1 MSAVLSASAAATV
14 RSKILAIDDDR
25 AVTEYL
31 LANLGGIYEVVVSNE
46 PEQALELARRERPDL
61 VLCDVSMPGLDGYEV
76 CRRIKADPELS
87 DTPVILLTA
96 SRTEASD
103 EKRGLEAGSVDYLNK
118 TLDRA
123 VLQTRLRLHLELR
136 AVQRAMKSQNAQL
149 EANVAARTAELE
161 SSRLALR
168 EAMHNLR
175 TTRVAPGVFWIQVP
189 EAGLYILC
197 GTPADVVKN
206 LMLRGYI
213 AEERKGG
220 VSCETG
226 PNVILLSDVL
236 LQNGRFANLSEFP
249 VLQMLYRQGMILPG
263 HPNNTGAKPLI
274 IGAGAQV
281 RAQLDYIYRGNY
293 GLVNEEEMRAAGLDA
308 EEARRQMALKLGFAF
323 GSIRASEDLL
333 DSRTV
338 GKDAVELSQGVTARR
353 LGLNRYEFAYQGR
366 TTEVDLNLAP
376 GETYEAPYTPGQH
389 VIEPQYFGVIHC
401 GEGDGWDLRRQS
413 MASIVMFQGRYYLVD
428 AGPSVLHTLQSLGI
442 DVSEIAGVFHTHA
455 HDDHFAGLPAL
466 ISSGARL
473 KYYATPLVRH
483 SVTKKLAAL
492 MSIDEALF
500 ADFFEVRD
508 LVAGQWNDCDG
519 MEVMPVFSPHP
530 VENTVFTF
538 RVRGDEG
545 YRTYAHLADIVA
557 LPVLQRLVAESPA
570 KEVLPAGFVDTVR
583 AAYLTPA
590 TVKKIDA
597 GGGLIHGAPLDFT
610 ADKSDKIV
618 LAHRAGPFTGAEL
631 EVGSQATFGAVDV
644 LIASSQD
651 YIWQRAFRELSRL
664 FPEAG
669 LESLNALLRSPVTV
683 HNAGSLLL
691 RRGAISKQVYLVLTG
706 SVELHDPA
714 HPAPVM
720 LPVGALLG
728 VDILFS
734 DDPLTATWRAAS
746 TVRLL
751 RMSIE
756 ALRDFVLN
764 GGWYGTLRIALDD
777 TAPIRALPLFAER
790 IDLPTQ
796 QRIAAAAEDTQIAPG
811 SVIPPATDLLLV
823 RSGAVRLE
831 TIDGRVI
838 ETVGP
843 GGCFAEE
850 SCLGS
855 FTPAWRAVAQ
865 GAPAA
870 AAVELTRIPAAALRT
885 VPVVLW
891 KLLELYNRR
900 LCLAQLPA

>member
-1 MSAVLSASAAATV
+1 MATPIAVSAASG
-14 RSKILAIDDDR
+14 RKSKILAIDDDA
-25 AVTEYL
+25 AVTDYL
-31 LANLGGIYEVVVSNE
+31 QANLGGTFDLVVTNDPGE
-46 PEQALELARRERPDL
+46 ALEMARRERPDL
-61 VLCDVSMPGLDGYEV
+61 VLCDVSMPEIDGYEL
-76 CRRIKADPELS
+76 CRRIKADADLG

-96 SRTEASD
+96 SRTEAGD

-123 VLQTRLRLHLELR
+123 VLQARLRLHLALR
-136 AVQRAMKSQNAQL
+136 DAQGGMRDQNALL
-149 EANVAARTAELE
+149 EASVAARTAELE
-161 SSRLALR
+161 ASRLALR

-175 TTRVAPGVFWIQVP
+175 TTRVAPGVYWIQVP

-197 GTPADVVKN
+197 GTPGDVVKN

-213 AEERKGG
+213 AEERKGS
-220 VSCETG
+220 VLCETG

-263 HPNNTGAKPLI
+263 HPNNTGRKPLI
-274 IGAGAQV
+274 IGASAQV

-293 GLVNEEEMRAAGLDA
+293 GLVSEEEMRAAGIDGD
-308 EEARRQMALKLGFAF
+308 EARRQMALKLRFAF
-323 GSIRASEDLL
+323 GSIRSSEDLL
-333 DSRTV
+333 DSRV
-338 GKDAVELSQGVTARR
+338 IGKDPVELANGVSARR

-366 TTEVDLNLAP
+366 NTEVDLNLAP
-376 GETYEAPYTPGQH
+376 DEAYEAPYTPGQH
-389 VIEPQYFGVIHC
+389 FVAPQYFGVIHC

-466 ISSGARL
+466 IASGVRL
-473 KYYATPLVRH
+473 RYYATPLVRH

-519 MEVMPVFSPHP
+519 MEVMPVASPHP
-530 VENTVFTF
+530 VETTVFTF

-557 LPVLQRLVAESPA
+557 LDVLARLVAAPEA
-570 KEVLPAGFVDTVR
+570 REALPADFVDSVR

-597 GGGLIHGAPLDFT
+597 GGGLIHGAPVDFSH
-610 ADKSDKIV
+610 DKSEKIV
-618 LAHRAGPFTGAEL
+618 LAHRAEPFTAGEL

-651 YIWQRAFRELSRL
+651 YIWQRAYLALSRL

-669 LESLNALLRSPVTV
+669 LESLNALLRSPVTI
-683 HNAGSLLL
+683 HNAGSLIL
-691 RRGAISKQVYLVLTG
+691 RRGAESRHVYLVLTG
-706 SVELHDPA
+706 SVELHDPQNPP
-714 HPAPVM
+714 PAV
-720 LPVGALLG
+720 LPVGSLIG
-728 VDILFS
+728 VDVLFN
-734 DDPLTATWRAAS
+734 DAPLPATWRAAS

-751 RMSIE
+751 RMNVN

-764 GGWYGTLRIALDD
+764 GGWYGGLRMALDS
-777 TAPIRALPLFAER
+777 TAPIRALSLFAER
-790 IDLPTQ
+790 IDLQTQ
-796 QRIAAAAEDTQIAPG
+796 QRIAAAMERVVVGAGA
-811 SVIPPATDLLLV
+811 VIPPGDALQLV
-823 RSGAVRLE
+823 RRGQVRLE
-831 TIDGRVI
+831 TIDGRLL
-838 ETVGP
+838 ETVGE
-843 GGCFAEE
+843 GGCFSEE
-850 SCLGS
+850 SCLGR
-855 FTPAWRAVAQ
+855 TAPVWHAVAL
-865 GAPAA
+865 G
-870 AAVELTRIPAAALRT
+870 AVELSRIPAATLRT
-885 VPVVLW
+885 VPIVLL
-891 KLLELYNRR
+891 KLLEIYNRR
-900 LCLAQLPA
+900 LCVAQLDG

>member
-1 MSAVLSASAAATV
+1 MPTQN
-14 RSKILAIDDDR
+14 RKSKILAIDDDPALTELLQVKLG
-25 AVTEYL
+25 AVHD
-31 LANLGGIYEVVVSNE
+31 VVVCNDARE
-46 PEQALELARRERPDL
+46 ALALARREQPDL
-61 VLCDVSMPGLDGYEV
+61 VLCDVVMPGVSGYEV
-76 CRRIKADPELS
+76 CALLNADSTLAG
-87 DTPVILLTA
+87 TPVILMSA
-96 SRTEASD
+96 NRTEAAD
-103 EKRGLEAGSVDYLNK
+103 QQRGLEAGAVDYLDK
-118 TLDRA
+118 PLDFA
-123 VLQTRLRLHLELR
+123 VLLARVRLHLELR
-136 AVQRAMKSQNAQL
+136 DVQKVMKNQNAQL
-149 EANVAARTAELE
+149 EASVAARTAELE
-161 SSRLALR
+161 TSRLALR

-175 TTRVAPGVFWIQVP
+175 TTRVAPGVYWIQVP

-197 GTPADVVKN
+197 GAPADVVKN

-213 AEERKGG
+213 AEERIGG
-220 VSCETG
+220 AMVETG

-236 LQNGRFANLSEFP
+236 IQNGRFANLSEFP
-249 VLQMLYRQGMILPG
+249 VLQMLYRQGMILPD
-263 HPNNTGAKPLI
+263 HPNNTGRRPMI
-274 IGAGAQV
+274 IGSGAQV

-293 GLVNEEEMRAAGLDA
+293 GLVSEEEMRAAGLDA

-333 DSRTV
+333 DSRIV
-338 GKDAVELSQGVTARR
+338 GKEAVALSGGVTARR
-353 LGLNRYEFAYQGR
+353 LGINRYEFAYQGR

-389 VIEPQYFGVIHC
+389 FVEPQYFGVIHC

-466 ISSGARL
+466 IASGVRI

-508 LVAGQWNDCDG
+508 LVAAQWNDCDG

-538 RVRGDEG
+538 RVRGDDG
-545 YRTYAHLADIVA
+545 YRTYAHMADIVA
-557 LPVLQRLVAESPA
+557 MPVLQRLVAEAPA
-570 KEVLPAGFVDTVR
+570 KDVLPAGFAETVR

-597 GGGLIHGAPLDFT
+597 GGGLIHGAPLDF
-610 ADKSDKIV
+610 AEDKSDKIV
-618 LAHRAGPFTGAEL
+618 LAHRAGPFTEEEL

-644 LIASSQD
+644 LIASTQD
-651 YIWQRAFRELSRL
+651 YIWQRAYLALSRL

-683 HNAGSLLL
+683 HNAGSLIL
-691 RRGAISKQVYLVLTG
+691 RRGAVSKHVYLVLTG
-706 SVELHDPA
+706 SVELHDAAHTAPA
-714 HPAPVM
+714 M
-720 LPVGALLG
+720 LPVGSLLG

-734 DDPLTATWRAAS
+734 DEPLTATWRATS

-751 RMSIE
+751 RMSID

-764 GGWYGTLRIALDD
+764 GGWYGNLRMALDS
-777 TAPIRALPLFAER
+777 TAQLRALPLFAER
-790 IDLPTQ
+790 IDLQTQ
-796 QRIAAAAEDTQIAPG
+796 QRIAAAAEAVQIEPG
-811 SVIPPATDLLLV
+811 AVIPPAADLLLV
-823 RSGAVRLE
+823 RSGSVRLA

-850 SCLGS
+850 CCLGDV
-855 FTPAWRAVAQ
+855 TPAWRAVAEDTV
-865 GAPAA
+865 A
-870 AAVELTRIPAAALRT
+870 LTRIPAAALRT
-885 VPVVLW
+885 TPVVLW
-891 KLLELYNRR
+891 KLLEVYNRR
-900 LCLAQLPA
+900 LCLAQAVR

>member
-1 MSAVLSASAAATV
+1 MQASSPAVVSTLK
-14 RSKILAIDDDR
+14 SKILAIDDDS
-25 AVTEYL
+25 AVTKYL
-31 LANLGGIYEVVVSNE
+31 QAKLGGHYDVVICND
-46 PEQALELARRERPDL
+46 PGQALELTRRERPDL
-61 VLCDVSMPGLDGYEV
+61 VLCDVSMPGIDGYEV
-76 CRRIKADPELS
+76 CRRIKADPEFG

-96 SRTEASD
+96 SHTEAGD

-123 VLQTRLRLHLELR
+123 VLQGRLRLHFELR
-136 AVQRAMKSQNAQL
+136 EAQRAMKDQNAQL
-149 EANVAARTAELE
+149 EASVAARTAELE
-161 SSRLALR
+161 TSRLALR

-175 TTRVAPGVFWIQVP
+175 TTRVAPGVYWIQVP

-213 AEERKGG
+213 AEERKGS
-220 VSCETG
+220 VMCETG
-226 PNVILLSDVL
+226 PNVILLSDLL

-263 HPNNTGAKPLI
+263 HPNNTGNKPLI
-274 IGAGAQV
+274 IGVSAQV
-281 RAQLDYIYRGNY
+281 RAQLEYIYRGNY
-293 GLVNEEEMRAAGLDA
+293 GLVNEDEMRAAGLDA
-308 EEARRQMALKLGFAF
+308 EEARCQMALKLRFAF

-333 DSRTV
+333 DSRIV
-338 GKDAVELSQGVTARR
+338 GNEAVELSQGVTARR

-389 VIEPQYFGVIHC
+389 FIEPQYFGVIHC

-466 ISSGARL
+466 IASGVRL

-483 SVTKKLAAL
+483 SVIKKLAAL

-538 RVRGDEG
+538 RVRGDDG
-545 YRTYAHLADIVA
+545 YRTYAHLADIVS
-557 LPVLQRLVAESPA
+557 LPVLQRLVSESPA
-570 KEVLPAGFVDTVR
+570 KAVLPADFADR
-583 AAYLTPA
+583 IKAAYLTPA

-597 GGGLIHGAPLDFT
+597 GGGLIHGAPADF
-610 ADKSDKIV
+610 AEDKSDKIV
-618 LAHRAGPFTGAEL
+618 LAHRAGPFTGEEL

-644 LIASSQD
+644 LIPSRQD
-651 YIWQRAFRELSRL
+651 YIWQRAYRELSQL

-691 RRGAISKQVYLVLTG
+691 RRGAESKHVYLVLTG

-728 VDILFS
+728 VNILFS

-756 ALRDFVLN
+756 SLRDFVLN
-764 GGWYGTLRIALDD
+764 GGWYGNLRLALDG
-777 TAPIRALPLFAER
+777 TAQLRTLPLFAER
-790 IDLPTQ
+790 IDLQTQ
-796 QRIAAAAEDTQIAPG
+796 QRIAAAMQLAQVEAG
-811 SVIPPATDLLLV
+811 AVIPPAADLLLV
-823 RSGAVRLE
+823 RSGTVRLA
-831 TIDGRVI
+831 TIDGRLI
-838 ETVGP
+838 EIVGA

-855 FTPAWRAVAQ
+855 VAPAWRAVAE
-865 GAPAA
+865 G
-870 AAVELTRIPAAALRT
+870 AVELTCIPAESLRT

-900 LCLAQLPA
+900 LCLAQTI

>member
-1 MSAVLSASAAATV
+1 MATERT
-14 RSKILAIDDDR
+14 RSKILAIDDDP
-25 AVTEYL
+25 AAADYFH
-31 LANLGGIYEVVVSNE
+31 AKLGSAYEVVVSHDSAK
-46 PEQALELARRERPDL
+46 ALELVRRERPDL
-61 VLCDVSMPGLDGYEV
+61 VMCDVTMPEPDGYTV
-76 CRRIKADPELS
+76 CRRIKEDPEFG

-96 SRTEASD
+96 SRVEAAE
-103 EKRGLEAGSVDYLNK
+103 EKRGFEAGSVDYLNK

-123 VLQTRLRLHLELR
+123 VIQARLRLHLELR
-136 AVQRAMKSQNAQL
+136 DAQKAMKNQYALL
-149 EANVAARTAELE
+149 EASVAARTAELE
-161 SSRLALR
+161 TSRRALR

-175 TTRVAPGVFWIQVP
+175 TTRVSPGVYWIQVP

-213 AEERKGG
+213 AEERQGS
-220 VSCETG
+220 VTCETG

-236 LQNGRFANLSEFP
+236 IQNGRFANLSEFP

-263 HPNNTGAKPLI
+263 HPNNSGTKPLI
-274 IGAGAQV
+274 IGASAQV

-293 GLVNEEEMRAAGLDA
+293 GLTSEDEMRAAGLDA
-308 EEARRQMALKLGFAF
+308 EEARRQMALKLRFAF
-323 GSIRASEDLL
+323 GSIRPSEELL
-333 DSRTV
+333 DSRIV
-338 GKDAVELSQGVTARR
+338 GSDAVELASGVTARR
-353 LGLNRYEFAYQGR
+353 LGLNQYEFKYQGR
-366 TTEVDLNLAP
+366 TTEVDLNLAS
-376 GETYEAPYTPGQH
+376 GESYEAPYTPGQH
-389 VIEPQYFGVIHC
+389 FIEPQYFGVIHC

-466 ISSGARL
+466 IASGARL

-500 ADFFEVRD
+500 ADFFEIRD

-530 VENTVFTF
+530 VENTIFVF

-557 LPVLQRLVAESPA
+557 LDVLKRMVSELPEQDTLPSDFVES
-570 KEVLPAGFVDTVR
+570 VR
-583 AAYLTPA
+583 NAYLTPA

-597 GGGLIHGAPLDFT
+597 GGGLIHGAPVDF
-610 ADKSDKIV
+610 AEDKSDKIV
-618 LAHRAGPFTGAEL
+618 LAHRAGPFTPAEL
-631 EVGSQATFGAVDV
+631 EVGSQATFGAVDI
-644 LIASSQD
+644 LIPSSQD
-651 YIWQRAFRELSRL
+651 YIWQRAYRALSRL
-664 FPEAG
+664 FPDAG

-683 HNAGSLLL
+683 HNAGSLIL
-691 RRGAISKQVYLVLTG
+691 RRGVESRHVYLVLTG
-706 SVELHDPA
+706 SVEFHDA
-714 HPAPVM
+714 QFPAPVM
-720 LPVGALLG
+720 LPVGSLLG
-728 VDILFS
+728 VDILF
-734 DDPLTATWRAAS
+734 DDGPLAATWRATS

-751 RMSIE
+751 RMSVE

-764 GGWYGTLRIALDD
+764 GGWYGRLRMALDG
-777 TAPIRALPLFAER
+777 TAQIRALPLFAER
-790 IDLPTQ
+790 VDLQTQ
-796 QRIAAAAEDTQIAPG
+796 QLISAAAQEVQVTAGT
-811 SVIPPATDLLLV
+811 VIPPGAALQLV
-823 RSGAVRLE
+823 RNGEVRLA
-831 TIDGRVI
+831 TIDGRVL
-838 ETVGP
+838 ETIGR

-855 FTPAWRAVAQ
+855 PTPMWRAVAQ
-865 GAPAA
+865 QE
-870 AAVELTRIPAAALRT
+870 VKLTSIPATALST

-891 KLLELYNRR
+891 KLLEIYNRR
-900 LCLAQLPA
+900 LCLAQSG